1 MSDGKVVIDIDLD
14 SKNFDKQ
21 IAEAE
26 YKLDELVETYKL
38 LKKAKPFEGQ
48 DKQLVELEAQIESTK
63 NHIIDLKSKT
73 INTGNESGKSYDK
86 LGKKIKRFALS
97 LFSVASVYS
106 LISRASSTY
115 LSENKTTAN
124 KLEAIWKTLG
134 QALGPIIDYT
144 VNGFIKLLGYV
155 GEFVKVLTDGKVDL
169 TKMFNENAK
178 SINKTAK
185 AQKELNKQTY
195 SFDKINKLSSSSS
208 TGVSVSKGQTNFQ
221 MPKLNTTIVE
231 KLKDMAN
238 LLKENW
244 DWIWKVGVA
253 FGTIFGI
260 AKITSILDNI
270 SKLLGSSGLGG
281 LATSLS
287 GLTTIGAILITITMT
302 QQIFSDIKE
311 LKGELNDIIKT
322 GEKAQ
327 EEWLKNETNLNEIL
341 KIQNVN
347 RTSGYQTL
355 KDSKNIFSKITGLS
369 KSQLKSAESVV
380 KNSGKQL
387 DAMKRIIKTE
397 GATNDEKQKTL
408 ESWIEQ
414 YVYIQNVR
422 EELKKNKQSTK
433 EVDEIASQY
442 VQAIKNAGIEL
453 GLNNNELDTM
463 KDNIFKSNSAYE
475 KVYGTI
481 DKINST
487 PLENKT
493 AEYKIQTTSD
503 TTKADKSM
511 KTFFDKTAKSVV
523 KISAATAGIVGGAL
537 SGGAVG
543 GLVSGISSIWN
554 KKLAVGGIVNN
565 PGKGVFLGGAITG
578 ESGREGVL
586 PLTNPNTMRELGAEI
601 GKYIT
606 INAIIDNYMDGT
618 KFNRATARVK
628 KMDDFINN
636 R

>member
-26 YKLDELVETYKL
+26 YKLDELVETYKI

-48 DKQLVELEAQIESTK
+48 EKQLVELEAQIESTK

-73 INTGNESGKSYDK
+73 ISTGNESGKSYDK

-134 QALGPIIDYT
+134 QALGPVIDY
-144 VNGFIKLLGYV
+144 VVDGFIKLLGYV

-208 TGVSVSKGQTNFQ
+208 TGVSASKGQTNFQ
-221 MPKLNTTIVE
+221 MPKLNTTIIE
-231 KLKDMAN
+231 KLQDMAHW
-238 LLKENW
+238 LKENW
-244 DWIWKVGVA
+244 DWIWKVGAALGTV
-253 FGTIFGI
+253 FGV
-260 AKITSILDNI
+260 AKITNVLDNI

-281 LATSLS
+281 LFTTLS
-287 GLTTIGAILITITMT
+287 GLAIVGGIIITI
-302 QQIFSDIKE
+302 QNVAEVISDAKRVKE
-311 LKGELNDIIKT
+311 EIESISEKTNEAQKKWLDKEKDLNKI
-322 GEKAQ
+322 
-327 EEWLKNETNLNEIL
+327 LNT
-341 KIQNVN
+341 QNVN
-347 RTSGYQTL
+347 RKAGNDIISN
-355 KDSKNIFSKITGLS
+355 SKNVINKILGLS
-369 KSQLKSAESVV
+369 KSQLKTV
-380 KNSGKQL
+380 KNNIITSGKQL
-387 DAMKRIIKTE
+387 EAMEKILKTE
-397 GATNDEKQKTL
+397 EVTDEQKKKTL
-408 ESWIEQ
+408 ESWLEQ

-422 EELKKNKQSTK
+422 EELIKNKQSTK
-433 EVDEIASQY
+433 EVDEVADQY
-442 VQAIKNAGIEL
+442 VQAIKNAGTEL
-453 GLNNNELDTM
+453 GLNNDELDTM

-503 TTKADKSM
+503 TTKAAKSM
-511 KTFFDKTAKSVV
+511 KTFFDKTAKSVA
-523 KISAATAGIVGGAL
+523 KISDATAGIIGGAL

-543 GLVSGISSIWN
+543 GLISGINAIWN
-554 KKLAVGGIVNN
+554 KRLAVGGIVNN

-578 ESGREGVL
+578 ESGKEGVL

-618 KFNRATARVK
+618 KFNRATARVQ
-628 KMDDFINN
+628 KMDNFINN

>member
-1 MSDGKVVIDIDLD
+1 MGDGKVVFDIDLD

-26 YKLDELVETYKL
+26 YKLDELIETYKI
-38 LKKAKPFEGQ
+38 LKKSKPFEGQ
-48 DKQLVELEAQIESTK
+48 EKQLVELEAQIENTN
-63 NHIIDLKSKT
+63 NHILDLKSKT
-73 INTGNESGKSYDK
+73 INTGNESGKSFDK

-124 KLEAIWKTLG
+124 KIEAIWKTLG
-134 QALGPIIDYT
+134 QALGPVIDYI
-144 VNGFIKLLGYV
+144 VDGFIKLLGYV

-169 TKMFNENAK
+169 TKMFNKNAK
-178 SINKTAK
+178 SINKTSK
-185 AQKELNKQTY
+185 AQKELNKQLY

-208 TGVSVSKGQTNFQ
+208 AGASTSKGQTNFQ
-221 MPKLNTTIVE
+221 MPELNTTIVK
-231 KLKDMAN
+231 KLQDLAN
-238 LLKENW
+238 ILKENW
-244 DWIWKVGVA
+244 DWIWKVGAA
-253 FGTIFGI
+253 FGIIFGV
-260 AKITSILDNI
+260 AKITNILDNI

-302 QQIFSDIKE
+302 KQIFDDIKE
-311 LKGELNDIIKT
+311 LKNEINDIIKT
-322 GEKAQ
+322 GEKTQ
-327 EEWLKNETNLNEIL
+327 ENWLKNETNLNKVL
-341 KIQNVN
+341 DTQNVN

-369 KSQLKSAESVV
+369 ESQLKTAESMV

-408 ESWIEQ
+408 ESWLEQ

-422 EELKKNKQSTK
+422 DELVKNKQSTE
-433 EVDEIASQY
+433 EVDKVADQY
-442 VQAIKNAGIEL
+442 VQSIKNAGTEL
-453 GLNNNELDTM
+453 GLNNDELDNMITNM
-463 KDNIFKSNSAYE
+463 SKTNGTYGE
-475 KVYGTI
+475 VY
-481 DKINST
+481 DKIKQINAT
-487 PLENKT
+487 PLKNKT

-511 KTFFDKTAKSVV
+511 KTFFGKTAKSVV
-523 KISAATAGIVGGAL
+523 KISAATAGIVGGL
-537 SGGAVG
+537 VSGGAVG
-543 GLVSGISSIWN
+543 GLVSVISAIWN

-578 ESGREGVL
+578 ESGKEGVL

-618 KFNRATARVK
+618 KFNRSTARVQK
-628 KMDDFINN
+628 IDNFINN

>member
-1 MSDGKVVIDIDLD
+1 MSDGKVVIDLDLD

-208 TGVSVSKGQTNFQ
+208 TGVSTSKGQTSFQ
-221 MPKLNTTIVE
+221 MPELNTTIVK
-231 KLKDMAN
+231 KLQDLAHW
-238 LLKENW
+238 LEENW
-244 DWIWKVGVA
+244 NWIWKVGA
-253 FGTIFGI
+253 ALATIFGV
-260 AKITSILDNI
+260 AKVTSVLDNI
-270 SKLLGSSGLGG
+270 SKLIGNSSVGLTG
-281 LATSLS
+281 LFTSLS

-408 ESWIEQ
+408 QSWIEQ
-414 YVYIQNVR
+414 YIYIQNVR

-433 EVDEIASQY
+433 EVDEVADQY
-442 VQAIKNAGIEL
+442 AQAIKNAGTEL
-453 GLNNNELDTM
+453 GLNNDELDNMITNM
-463 KDNIFKSNSAYE
+463 SKTNGAYG
-475 KVYGTI
+475 KVY
-481 DKINST
+481 DKIKQINAT
-487 PLENKT
+487 PLKNKT

-523 KISAATAGIVGGAL
+523 KISDATVGIIGGSL
-537 SGGAVG
+537 G
-543 GLVSGISSIWN
+543 GLISGINSIWN